1 MSELNVSRALADF
14 IVRTSYDDIP
24 AYVIEN
30 QKKSMLDAIGITYG
44 ASTLGDG
51 AREMVE
57 IAEALA
63 AGGRGEATVMA
74 FGKRLP
80 AIWAAFA
87 NAAMAHGLDF
97 GDTHDRSTMHSNSSS
112 FPAALAVAERLGGVD
127 GKRLLTALVLG
138 SEVCIRMAMAAGI
151 NDVSY
156 GFYPPTIFS
165 SYGATAAV
173 AKLMD
178 LTAEQIVSAFSFNL
192 CQSTCSSELM
202 NNKQTVVRSIRE
214 AFTARN
220 AIVSCCM
227 AKKDLRGFAQP
238 LEGKLGFY
246 HAFLRDNWHPETVL
260 DGLGERWEAAEL
272 TYKVWPCCFGN
283 HSPITATLQLVREHG
298 LTAADINAIEV
309 EVGPPN
315 NILCE
320 PLEEK
325 RNPENAIGG
334 KFSIPFNIAS
344 VIVKGNITIDSYSD
358 ALLHDPEIR
367 ALTAKIGYVY
377 HADWPRGTE
386 TWAVVRMDTAKGS
399 FEKTVKSPF
408 GTPAN
413 PMDDAA
419 FEAKFDSCASKAAC
433 PKTRAELDAIKAAV
447 RRLETMPDI
456 AELTALL

>member
-1 MSELNVSRALADF
+1 MNISRALAEF
-14 IVRTSYDDIP
+14 VANTEYADIP

-30 QKKSMLDAIGITYG
+30 QKKSVLDAIGITFG

-51 AREMVE
+51 CREMID

-63 AGGRGEATVMA
+63 AGGKGEATVMA
-74 FGKRLP
+74 FGKKLP

-87 NAAMAHGLDF
+87 NASMAHGLDF

-112 FPAALAVAERLGGVD
+112 FPAALAVAEQTGGVD

-138 SEVCIRMAMAAGI
+138 SEVCIRMAMAAGV

-173 AKLMD
+173 AKLMG
-178 LTAEQIVSAFSFNL
+178 LSAEQIVSAFSFNL

-227 AKKDLRGFAQP
+227 AQRDLRGFEAP
-238 LEGKLGFY
+238 LEGKYGFY
-246 HAFLRDNWHPETVL
+246 HAFLRDQYTPEAVL

-283 HSPITATLQLVREHG
+283 HSPITATLQLLREHG
-298 LTAADINAIEV
+298 LTAEDIRGVEV

-315 NILCE
+315 IILCE

-325 RNPENAIGG
+325 RNPENAING
-334 KFSIPFNIAS
+334 KFSIPFNVAS
-344 VIVKGNITIDSYSD
+344 VIVRGNVTIDSYTD
-358 ALLHDPEIR
+358 ALLHDPAIR
-367 ALTAKIGYVY
+367 AMTAKVRYKY
-377 HADWPRGTE
+377 HEDWGRGTE
-386 TWAVVRMDTAKGS
+386 THAVVHLETAKGT
-399 FEKTVKSPF
+399 FEKTVTAPF
-408 GTPAN
+408 GTPSN

-419 FEAKFDSCASKAAC
+419 FEAKFDSCASKADC
-433 PKTRAELDAIKAAV
+433 GKTQAELDAIKQTV
-447 RRLETMPDI
+447 RRLETLPDV

>member
-1 MSELNVSRALADF
+1 MNISRALAEF
-14 IVRTSYDDIP
+14 VANTHYDDIP

-30 QKKSMLDAIGITYG
+30 QKKSVLDAIGITFG

-51 AREMVE
+51 CREMIA
-57 IAEALA
+57 IAESLS
-63 AGGRGEATVMA
+63 AGGEGEATVMA
-74 FGKRLP
+74 FGKKLP
-80 AIWAAFA
+80 AVWAAFA
-87 NAAMAHGLDF
+87 NASMAHGLDF

-112 FPAALAVAERLGGVD
+112 FPAALAVAEQKGGVD
-127 GKRLLTALVLG
+127 GKTLLTALVLG
-138 SEVCIRMAMAAGI
+138 SEVCIRMAMAADV

-165 SYGATAAV
+165 SYGAVAAV

-178 LTAEQIVSAFSFNL
+178 LSAEQIVSAFSFNL

-214 AFTARN
+214 AFAARN

-227 AKKDLRGFAQP
+227 AKADLRGFEQP
-238 LEGKLGFY
+238 LEGTYGFY
-246 HAFLRDNWHPETVL
+246 HAFLRDQFTPERVL

-283 HSPITATLQLVREHG
+283 HSPITATLQLLRENG
-298 LTAADINAIEV
+298 LTASDINAVEV

-315 NILCE
+315 IILCE
-320 PLEEK
+320 PLLEK
-325 RNPENAIGG
+325 QNPENAING
-334 KFSIPFNIAS
+334 KFSIPFNVAS
-344 VIVKGNITIDSYSD
+344 IIVRGNVTIDSFTD
-358 ALLHDPEIR
+358 AALHDPAVR
-367 ALTAKIGYVY
+367 AMAAKVGYKY
-377 HADWPRGTE
+377 HAEWGRGTE
-386 TWAVVRMDTAKGS
+386 TWAVVRMDTAKGR

-433 PKTRAELDAIKAAV
+433 PKPPEALEEIKRTV
-447 RRLETMPDI
+447 RRLETLADI
-456 AELTALL
+456 RALTALL

>member
-1 MSELNVSRALADF
+1 MNISRALAEFVANTD
-14 IVRTSYDDIP
+14 YDDIP

-30 QKKSMLDAIGITYG
+30 QKKSVMDAIGITFG

-51 AREMVE
+51 CREMIA

-63 AGGRGEATVMA
+63 AGGKGEATVIA
-74 FGKRLP
+74 FGKKLP
-80 AIWAAFA
+80 AVWAAFA
-87 NAAMAHGLDF
+87 NASMAHGLDF
-97 GDTHDRSTMHSNSSS
+97 GDTHDRSTIHANSSS
-112 FPAALAVAERLGGVD
+112 FPAALAMAEKLGGVD

-138 SEVCIRMAMAAGI
+138 SEVGIRMAMAADV

-165 SYGATAAV
+165 SYGAVAAV
-173 AKLMD
+173 AKLMG

-227 AKKDLRGFAQP
+227 AKEDLRGFEQP
-238 LEGKLGFY
+238 LEGKFGFY
-246 HAFLRDNWHPETVL
+246 HAFLRDRYTPERVL
-260 DGLGERWEAAEL
+260 EGLGERWEAAEL

-283 HSPITATLQLVREHG
+283 HSPITATLQLLREHG
-298 LTAADINAIEV
+298 LAAADIRHVEV

-315 NILCE
+315 IILCE
-320 PLEEK
+320 PLTEK
-325 RNPENAIGG
+325 QSPENAING
-334 KFSIPFNIAS
+334 KFSIPFNVAS
-344 VIVKGNITIDSYSD
+344 VIVRGNLTIDSYSD
-358 ALLHDPEIR
+358 AALHDPEIR
-367 ALTAKIGYVY
+367 AMAAKVGYRY
-377 HADWPRGTE
+377 HEEWGRGTE
-386 TWAVVRMDTAKGS
+386 TWAVVRMDTAKGC
-399 FEKTVKSPF
+399 FEKTVKAPF

-419 FEAKFDSCASKAAC
+419 FEAKFDSCAAKAAC
-433 PKTRAELDAIKAAV
+433 PKTRSELDALKRTV
-447 RRLETMPDI
+447 LRLEELSDI
-456 AELTALL
+456 RELTALL

>member
-1 MSELNVSRALADF
+1 MNISRALAEF
-14 IVRTSYDDIP
+14 VANTNYDDIP

-30 QKKSMLDAIGITYG
+30 QKKSVLDAIGITFG

-51 AREMVE
+51 CREMID
-57 IAEALA
+57 IAESLA
-63 AGGRGEATVMA
+63 AGGAGEATVMA

-112 FPAALAVAERLGGVD
+112 FPAALAVAEQMGGVD

-138 SEVCIRMAMAAGI
+138 SEVCIRMAMSAGV

-202 NNKQTVVRSIRE
+202 NNKQTVIRSIRE

-227 AKKDLRGFAQP
+227 AKKGLRGFEAP
-238 LEGKLGFY
+238 LEGKFGFY
-246 HAFLRDNWHPETVL
+246 HAYLRDNYHPEAVT

-283 HSPITATLQLVREHG
+283 HSPITATLQLLREHE

-315 NILCE
+315 IILCE

-325 RNPENAIGG
+325 RNPENAING
-334 KFSIPFNIAS
+334 KFSIPFNVAS
-344 VIVKGNITIDSYSD
+344 VIVKGNVTIDSYTD
-358 ALLHDPEIR
+358 ALLRDPEIR
-367 ALTAKIGYVY
+367 ALTAKIGYRY
-377 HADWPRGTE
+377 HEEWPRGTE
-386 TWAVVRMDTAKGS
+386 TWAVVHMDTVKGS

-419 FEAKFDSCASKAAC
+419 FEAKFDSCASKSAC
-433 PKTRAELDAIKAAV
+433 PKTQEQLDAIKQTV
-447 RRLETMPDI
+447 RRLETLPDI

>member
-1 MSELNVSRALADF
+1 MNISRALADF
-14 IVRTSYDDIP
+14 IVRTDYDDIP
-24 AYVIEN
+24 AHVIEN
-30 QKKSMLDAIGITYG
+30 QKKSVLDAIGITYG

-51 AREMVE
+51 VPEMLD
-57 IAEALA
+57 IAETLA

-74 FGKRLP
+74 CGKKLP

-87 NAAMAHGLDF
+87 NAAMAHGLDY

-112 FPAALAVAERLGGVD
+112 FPAALAVAEQTGGVD

-138 SEVCIRMAMAAGI
+138 SEVCIRMAMAAGV
-151 NDVSY
+151 NDVSF

-173 AKLMD
+173 AKLMG

-220 AIVSCCM
+220 AILSCCM

-238 LEGKLGFY
+238 LEGKYGFY
-246 HAFLRDNWHPETVL
+246 HAFLRDNWHPEAVL

-298 LTAADINAIEV
+298 LTAADIHSIEV
-309 EVGPPN
+309 EIGPPN

-320 PLEEK
+320 PIEEK
-325 RNPENAIGG
+325 RNPENAING

-344 VIVKGNITIDSYSD
+344 VIVRGNVTIDSYSD

-367 ALTAKIGYVY
+367 ALTAKIGYIY

-386 TWAVVRMDTAKGS
+386 TRAIVRMDTAKGR
-399 FEKTVKSPF
+399 FEKTVDSPF

-419 FEAKFDSCASKAAC
+419 FEAKFDSCAAKAFC
-433 PKTRAELDAIKAAV
+433 PKTPAELDAIKGTV
-447 RRLETMPDI
+447 RRLETLPDI
-456 AELTALL
+456 RELTALL

>member
-1 MSELNVSRALADF
+1 MNISLALAEF
-14 IVRTSYDDIP
+14 VANTNYDDIP

-30 QKKSMLDAIGITYG
+30 QKKSVLDAIGITLG
-44 ASTLGDG
+44 ASSLGDG
-51 AREMVE
+51 CREMIE
-57 IAEALA
+57 IAETLS
-63 AGGRGEATVMA
+63 AGGAGEATVMA

-138 SEVCIRMAMAAGI
+138 SEVCIRMAMAAGV

-220 AIVSCCM
+220 AIISCCM
-227 AKKDLRGFAQP
+227 AKRDLQGFAQP
-238 LEGKLGFY
+238 LEGKYGFY
-246 HAFLRDNWHPETVL
+246 HAFLRDNYHPEAVT

-283 HSPITATLQLVREHG
+283 HSPITATLQLLREHD
-298 LTAADINAIEV
+298 LAAGDIRHIQV

-315 NILCE
+315 IILCE

-325 RNPENAIGG
+325 RNPENAING
-334 KFSIPFNIAS
+334 KFSIPFNVAS
-344 VIVKGNITIDSYSD
+344 VIVKGNVTIDSYSD
-358 ALLHDPEIR
+358 ALLHDPDIR
-367 ALTAKIGYVY
+367 ALTAKIDYVY
-377 HADWPRGTE
+377 HDDWPRGTE
-386 TWAVVRMDTAKGS
+386 TWAIVRMDTVKGS
-399 FEKTVKSPF
+399 FEKSVKAPF

-419 FEAKFDSCASKAAC
+419 FEAKFDSCASKAVC
-433 PKTRAELDAIKAAV
+433 PKTPSELDAIKRTV
-447 RRLETMPDI
+447 RRLETLPDV

>member
-1 MSELNVSRALADF
+1 MNISRALAEFVANTDF
-14 IVRTSYDDIP
+14 SDIP

-30 QKKSMLDAIGITYG
+30 QKKSVLDAIGISFG

-51 AREMVE
+51 CREMVG

-63 AGGRGEATVMA
+63 AGGAGEATVMA
-74 FGKRLP
+74 FGKKLP
-80 AIWAAFA
+80 AVWAAFA

-112 FPAALAVAERLGGVD
+112 FPAALAVAEKLGNVD
-127 GKRLLTALVLG
+127 GERLLTALVLG
-138 SEVCIRMAMAAGI
+138 SEVCIRMAMAAEV

-173 AKLMD
+173 AKLMG

-214 AFTARN
+214 AFAARN
-220 AIVSCCM
+220 AIISCCM
-227 AKKDLRGFAQP
+227 AKENLRGFEQP

-246 HAFLRDNWHPETVL
+246 HAFLRDQYTPEKVL

-283 HSPITATLQLVREHG
+283 HSPITATLQLMREHA
-298 LTAADINAIEV
+298 LTAADIRRVTV

-315 NILCE
+315 IILCE
-320 PLEEK
+320 PLAEK
-325 RNPENAIGG
+325 QKPENAING
-334 KFSIPFNIAS
+334 KFSIPFNVAS
-344 VIVKGNITIDSYSD
+344 VIVRGNITIDSYSD
-358 ALLHDPEIR
+358 AMLRDPEVR
-367 ALTAKIGYVY
+367 AMAARVDYRY
-377 HADWPRGTE
+377 HAEWPRGTE
-386 TWAVVRMDTAKGS
+386 TWSVVHMETEKGD
-399 FEKTVKSPF
+399 FEKTVKAPF
-408 GTPAN
+408 GTPSN

-419 FEAKFDSCASKAAC
+419 FEAKFDSCASKAASG
-433 PKTRAELDAIKAAV
+433 KTPAQLDAIKACV
-447 RRLETMPDI
+447 RRLETLPDVR
-456 AELTALL
+456 ELTALL

>member
-1 MSELNVSRALADF
+1 MNISRALAEF
-14 IVRTSYDDIP
+14 IQRTDYDDIP

-30 QKKSMLDAIGITYG
+30 QKKSVLDAIGITFG

-51 AREMVE
+51 CREMVR
-57 IAEALA
+57 IAETLA
-63 AGGRGEATVMA
+63 AGGAGEATVMA
-74 FGKRLP
+74 FGKKLP

-112 FPAALAVAERLGGVD
+112 FPAALAVAEQMGNVD

-138 SEVCIRMAMAAGI
+138 SEVCIRMAMAAEV

-173 AKLMD
+173 AKLMG

-227 AKKDLRGFAQP
+227 AKEDLRGFEQP
-238 LEGKLGFY
+238 LEGQYGFY
-246 HAFLRDNWHPETVL
+246 HAFLRDQYTPEKVL
-260 DGLGERWEAAEL
+260 DGLGEHWEAAEL

-283 HSPITATLQLVREHG
+283 HSPITATLLLLREHA
-298 LTAADINAIEV
+298 LTAADIRSVEV

-315 NILCE
+315 IILCE

-325 RNPENAIGG
+325 RNPENAING
-334 KFSIPFNIAS
+334 KFSIPFNVAS
-344 VIVKGNITIDSYSD
+344 VIVRGGVTIDSYSD

-367 ALTAKIGYVY
+367 AMTAKIGYRY
-377 HADWPRGTE
+377 HEAWGRGTE
-386 TWAVVRMDTAKGS
+386 TRAIVRMETAKGT
-399 FEKTVKSPF
+399 FEKTVDSPF
-408 GTPAN
+408 GTPSN

-419 FEAKFDSCASKAAC
+419 FEAKFDSCAAKAAC
-433 PKTRAELDAIKAAV
+433 PKTRSQLDAIKQTV
-447 RRLETMPDI
+447 RRLDTLDDI

>member
-1 MSELNVSRALADF
+1 MNVSRALAEF
-14 IVRTSYDDIP
+14 VASTNYDDIP

-30 QKKSMLDAIGITYG
+30 QKKSVLDAIGITLG

-51 AREMVE
+51 CREMVE
-57 IAEALA
+57 IAESLS

-74 FGKRLP
+74 FGKKLP

-87 NAAMAHGLDF
+87 NASMAHGLDF

-112 FPAALAVAERLGGVD
+112 FPAALAVAEQMGGVD

-138 SEVCIRMAMAAGI
+138 SEVCIRMAMGAEV
-151 NDVSY
+151 NDVSF

-173 AKLMD
+173 AKLMG

-202 NNKQTVVRSIRE
+202 NNKQTVVRSVRE

-220 AIVSCCM
+220 AIVACSM
-227 AKKDLRGFAQP
+227 ASRDLRGFAEP

-246 HAFLRDNWHPETVL
+246 HAFLRDNYSPGKVL

-283 HSPITATLQLVREHG
+283 HSPITATLELVREHG
-298 LTAADINAIEV
+298 LTAADIRSIEV
-309 EVGPPN
+309 EIGPPN

-325 RNPENAIGG
+325 RNPENAING

-344 VIVKGNITIDSYSD
+344 IIVRGNLTIDSYSD

-367 ALTAKIGYVY
+367 ALTAKIGYRY
-377 HADWPRGTE
+377 HAEWSRGTE
-386 TWAVVRMDTAKGS
+386 TWAIVHMDTAKGH
-399 FEKTVKSPF
+399 FDKTVKSPF
-408 GTPAN
+408 GTPQN

-419 FEAKFDSCASKAAC
+419 FEQKFDACASKAAC
-433 PKTRAELDAIKAAV
+433 PKTRTELDRIKQTV
-447 RRLETMPDI
+447 RRLETLSNI
-456 AELTALL
+456 GELTALL

>member
-1 MSELNVSRALADF
+1 MNISRALADF
-14 IVRTSYDDIP
+14 IVRTEFDDIP

-30 QKKSMLDAIGITYG
+30 QKKSVLDAIGITFG

-51 AREMVE
+51 CREM
-57 IAEALA
+57 IDLAQTLA
-63 AGGRGEATVMA
+63 AGGAGEATVMA
-74 FGKRLP
+74 YGMRLP

-112 FPAALAVAERLGGVD
+112 FPAALAVAEQMGGVD
-127 GKRLLTALVLG
+127 GRRLLTALVLG
-138 SEVCIRMAMAAGI
+138 SEVCIRMAMAAEV
-151 NDVSY
+151 NDISY

-173 AKLMD
+173 AKLMG

-220 AIVSCCM
+220 AILSCCM
-227 AKKDLRGFAQP
+227 AQRGLKGFEAP
-238 LEGKLGFY
+238 LEGKYGFY
-246 HAFLRDNWHPETVL
+246 HAFLRDQYTPEKVL

-283 HSPITATLQLVREHG
+283 HSPITATLQLLREHD
-298 LTAADINAIEV
+298 LSAADIRHIEV
-309 EVGPPN
+309 EIGPPN
-315 NILCE
+315 IILCE

-325 RNPENAIGG
+325 RNPENAING
-334 KFSIPFNIAS
+334 KFSIPFNVAS
-344 VIVKGNITIDSYSD
+344 VIVKGNVTIDSFSD
-358 ALLHDPEIR
+358 ALLHDPDIR
-367 ALTAKIGYVY
+367 ALTAKIDYVY
-377 HADWPRGTE
+377 HEDWPRGTE
-386 TWAVVRMDTAKGS
+386 TWATVRMDTDKGR

-419 FEAKFDSCASKAAC
+419 FEAKFDSCAAKAAC
-433 PKTRAELDAIKAAV
+433 PKTKEQLDAIKSAV
-447 RRLETMPDI
+447 RRLDTLDDI

>member
-1 MSELNVSRALADF
+1 MSELNVSRALAEF
-14 IVRTSYDDIP
+14 IVRTNYGDIP

-63 AGGRGEATVMA
+63 AGGKGEATVMA

-112 FPAALAVAERLGGVD
+112 FPAALAVAEQMGGVD
-127 GKRLLTALVLG
+127 GARLLTALVLG

-202 NNKQTVVRSIRE
+202 NNK
-214 AFTARN
+214 
-220 AIVSCCM
+220 
-227 AKKDLRGFAQP
+227 
-238 LEGKLGFY
+238 
-246 HAFLRDNWHPETVL
+246 
-260 DGLGERWEAAEL
+260 
-272 TYKVWPCCFGN
+272 
-283 HSPITATLQLVREHG
+283 
-298 LTAADINAIEV
+298 
-309 EVGPPN
+309 
-315 NILCE
+315 
-320 PLEEK
+320 
-325 RNPENAIGG
+325 
-334 KFSIPFNIAS
+334 
-344 VIVKGNITIDSYSD
+344 
-358 ALLHDPEIR
+358 
-367 ALTAKIGYVY
+367 
-377 HADWPRGTE
+377 
-386 TWAVVRMDTAKGS
+386 
-399 FEKTVKSPF
+399 
-408 GTPAN
+408 
-413 PMDDAA
+413 
-419 FEAKFDSCASKAAC
+419 
-433 PKTRAELDAIKAAV
+433 
-447 RRLETMPDI
+447 
-456 AELTALL
+456 

>member
-1 MSELNVSRALADF
+1 MNISRALAEF
-14 IVRTSYDDIP
+14 VANTNYDDIP

-30 QKKSMLDAIGITYG
+30 QKKSVLDAIGVTFG

-51 AREMVE
+51 CREMVD
-57 IAEALA
+57 IAERLA
-63 AGGRGEATVMA
+63 AGGQGEATVMA
-74 FGKRLP
+74 FGKKLP

-112 FPAALAVAERLGGVD
+112 FPAALAVAEQMGNVD
-127 GKRLLTALVLG
+127 GKTLLTALVLG
-138 SEVCIRMAMAAGI
+138 SEVCIRMAMAAEV

-173 AKLMD
+173 AKLMG
-178 LTAEQIVSAFSFNL
+178 LSAEQIVSAFTFNL

-227 AKKDLRGFAQP
+227 AKENLRGFELP
-238 LEGKLGFY
+238 LEGKFGFY
-246 HAFLRDNWHPETVL
+246 HAFLRDQYTPEKVL

-283 HSPITATLQLVREHG
+283 HSPITATLQLMREHA
-298 LTAADINAIEV
+298 LSAADIRHITV
-309 EVGPPN
+309 EIGPPN
-315 NILCE
+315 IILCE
-320 PLEEK
+320 PLAEK
-325 RNPENAIGG
+325 QKPENAING
-334 KFSIPFNIAS
+334 KFSIPFNVAS
-344 VIVKGNITIDSYSD
+344 VIVRGNVTIDSYSD
-358 ALLHDPEIR
+358 AMLRDPEIR
-367 ALTAKIGYVY
+367 AMAAKVDYIY
-377 HADWPRGTE
+377 HEDWQRGTE
-386 TWAVVRMDTAKGS
+386 TRSIVHMDTAKGS
-399 FEKTVKSPF
+399 FEKAVDAPF
-408 GTPAN
+408 GTPAT
-413 PMDDAA
+413 PMDDAQ

-433 PKTRAELDAIKAAV
+433 GKTQSQLDEIKHCV
-447 RRLETMPDI
+447 RRLETLEDI
-456 AELTALL
+456 RALTALL